1 MGKGRYVKFT
11 LAIKYLDI
19 GRAREL
25 LHDIFGD
32 HCEIYFRRG
41 NLTVMAPRRLTEDE
55 LNSLYQ
61 QTLYRDI
68 ELQNE
73 VFASHARGKKRFTGS
88 SGGSATS
95 SATQPTE
102 NVPSIDPQQGVSHS
116 AKGNTASG
124 TKGKESYDASARLGT
139 LDISG
144 IPFFNPNSQVTP
156 LMNSMK
162 GLKMGSPVLVEMNR
176 SDMDDQGKRVLS
188 GMYSVQLET
197 GETSNVFNVTVRMSA
212 EQPDQLSAEKVVQ
225 KCAIKRLHETISPER
240 FWDEYESLKRL
251 SSVNHPHLVE
261 TLSVF
266 RSEMNGNMYFN
277 FMFPLALGN
286 LKRLFRGSY
295 GENLRLHTRAQ
306 ESLWG
311 QFTGLSSAVAYL
323 HDAIQMAHRDIKP
336 SNILIYEEIA
346 AGGNLV
352 LKLTDFGLSVDLTKA
367 LTWEQGSVALQ
378 SAWLYD
384 SPELRKASPNRAT
397 TPSSDKI
404 RIPSARDLLANDIWK
419 LGCVF
424 TEMVSFLVSG
434 GSAGVSE
441 FRDYITTTEGKVSSD
456 MFNDTRFDDGENV
469 KTQVLD
475 WFSHLSGKDVRA
487 KLLEPILR
495 EMLLKS
501 AQRPTITH
509 VCEALIEVN
518 FLNIVYDDGLRLVRF
533 APANQVKP
541 LTRVETLQLG
551 MEKLTG
557 RPIDWT
563 PFRRPRQVLRPDQF
577 MMTWQWG
584 GHELSISLSQDELDR
599 YKPICL
605 PRTTN
610 NTPLLPVANN
620 QAASSQHGFFNI
632 PLNTMGHPANIGSQP
647 THGNA
652 PLPGIMGHPSTP
664 LPTPGPS
671 KDMYWCVEK
680 VFTEPAETH
689 LFPIVNT
696 NTLNDDQE
704 LYRQVNRAIGSSV
717 GSSRTRWILRRL
729 SWKRCTKVEFVKF
742 VVVWR
747 DRDQVSLMQTGLP
760 PTSDRDYEHSVPQ
773 PYDVHMRAAGEQIV
787 FGLKD
792 PKLAEGETTIINMLP
807 KKVNPPPFVKQM
819 GQAGWGLHVKM
830 GFSQRRFL
838 AWLLICTVVNG
849 IFVIVW
855 LTKINPTDLQNAVVP
870 ATIATVAL
878 TFGCTV
884 MQMAEERYTSK

>member
-1 MGKGRYVKFT
+1 MGKGRHVIST
-11 LAIKYLDI
+11 VTIKYLNI
-19 GRAREL
+19 GRTQDFLDE
-25 LHDIFGD
+25 IFGNNY
-32 HCEIYFRRG
+32 EISFFYD
-41 NLTVMAPRRLTEDE
+41 NMTLLAHRRLTEDE
-55 LNSLYQ
+55 LDALQQ
-61 QTLYRDI
+61 QTFYRDI

-73 VFASHARGKKRFTGS
+73 VFVSRSRGKKRFTGS
-88 SGGSATS
+88 SGGSAAS

-102 NVPSIDPQQGVSHS
+102 NVPSIKPQPGVSHS
-116 AKGNTASG
+116 AKGNTSSW
-124 TKGKESYDASARLGT
+124 TKGKESYDVSARLGT
-139 LDISG
+139 PDISG
-144 IPFFNPNSQVTP
+144 IPLFNPNSQATP

-162 GLKMGSPVLVEMNR
+162 GLKMGSPVLVEVNR

-188 GMYSVQLET
+188 GLYSVQLET

-251 SSVNHPHLVE
+251 NRLNHPHLVE

-336 SNILIYEEIA
+336 SNILIYEIA

-367 LTWEQGSVALQ
+367 LTWEQGSLALQ

-404 RIPSARDLLANDIWK
+404 HIPSARDILANDIWK

-424 TEMVSFLVSG
+424 TEMVSFLVCG

-501 AQRPTITH
+501 VQRPTITH
-509 VCEALIEVN
+509 VCEALVEVN
-518 FLNIVYDDGLRLVRF
+518 FPNIVYDDGLRLVRF

-541 LTRVETLQLG
+541 ATRVETLQLG
-551 MEKLTG
+551 VEKLAG
-557 RPIDWT
+557 RLIDWT
-563 PFRRPRQVLRPDQF
+563 PFRRPRPVLRPDQF
-577 MMTWQWG
+577 MMMWQWG
-584 GHELSISLSQDELDR
+584 GHELSMSLSQDELDR
-599 YKPICL
+599 YKPTCL

-620 QAASSQHGFFNI
+620 QAGSSRHGVVNI
-632 PLNTMGHPANIGSQP
+632 PLNTMGQPANMGSQP

-652 PLPGIMGHPSTP
+652 PLPGITGHPTMP
-664 LPTPGPS
+664 LPTPGAS

-689 LFPIVNT
+689 LFPIINT
-696 NTLNDDQE
+696 DTLNDDQE

-747 DRDQVSLMQTGLP
+747 DRDQVALMQTGLP
-760 PTSDRDYEHSVPQ
+760 PTSVREYEHSVPQ
-773 PYDVHMRAAGEQIV
+773 PYDVHMRAAGEQMV

-819 GQAGWGLHVKM
+819 GQEGWGLHVKM

-838 AWLLICTVVNG
+838 AWLLICTVLNA
-849 IFVIVW
+849 IFVIIW